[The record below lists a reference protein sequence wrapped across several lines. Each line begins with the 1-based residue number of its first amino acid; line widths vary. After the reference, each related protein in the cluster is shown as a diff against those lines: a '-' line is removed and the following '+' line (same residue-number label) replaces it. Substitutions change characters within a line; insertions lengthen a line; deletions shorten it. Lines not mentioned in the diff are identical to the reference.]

1 MSSDTRRVGAAL
13 YVVLTWILFWQML
26 HSLFPPFSPLPS
38 VGGADIGGAVYAVAA
53 GAPQHSA
60 WSACAPRRACE
71 RRAAAAGWQVALAA
85 ANSRGYGF

>member
-60 WSACAPRRACE
+60 GGARRGGPVSGARRPR
-71 RRAAAAGWQVALAA
+71 AG
-85 ANSRGYGF
+85 R